1 MPAGNLADENPDYLV
16 RCAVLPPIT
25 VCEPYFLFARHQR
38 EIPKEYGSILSRE
51 IYIKYQPA
59 L

>member
-25 VCEPYFLFARHQR
+25 VCEPYFLFACHQR

-51 IYIKYQPA
+51 IYIKY
-59 L
+59 